1 MIIFLRVC
9 VWGVRLNCV
18 PTEMCPL
25 PVVKLWRHLLFYNH
39 LIGVI
44 RVVNNALVSCS
55 IYLVP
60 LALCVITKM
69 VFIAKKTLSGSE

>member
-1 MIIFLRVC
+1 MIIFLCVC
-9 VWGVRLNCV
+9 VWGVYVSCV

-25 PVVKLWRHLLFYNH
+25 PVVKLWHHLLFCSH

-55 IYLVP
+55 MYLVSLP
-60 LALCVITKM
+60 LYVITKM
-69 VFIAKKTLSGSE
+69 DFIAK

>member
-1 MIIFLRVC
+1 MIIFLCVC
-9 VWGVRLNCV
+9 VCGVHVSCV

-25 PVVKLWRHLLFYNH
+25 PVVKLWHHLFYNH

-44 RVVNNALVSCS
+44 RVVDNALVSCS

-60 LALCVITKM
+60 LPLNVITKM
-69 VFIAKKTLSGSE
+69 VFIAK